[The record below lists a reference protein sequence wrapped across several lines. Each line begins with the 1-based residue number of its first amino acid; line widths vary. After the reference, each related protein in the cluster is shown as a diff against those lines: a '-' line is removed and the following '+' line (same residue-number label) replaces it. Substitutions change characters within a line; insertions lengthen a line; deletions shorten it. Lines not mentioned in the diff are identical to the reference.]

1 MENNHSFYAT
11 LTANV
16 FVNDEDFNFIYECF
30 QRHYD
35 TTIKM
40 AADVGGFLYGL
51 RNRRVKFYDTEIIT
65 NENRILDLSNR
76 QIQLIL
82 KSLEMQR
89 TDQASDINFRFHK
102 ILQELVEKQ
111 NSLNNNINLYSFHQ
125 LLLIL

>member
-1 MENNHSFYAT
+1 
-11 LTANV
+11 
-16 FVNDEDFNFIYECF
+16 
-30 QRHYD
+30 
-35 TTIKM
+35 M

-111 NSLNNNINLYSFHQ
+111 NSLNNNI
-125 LLLIL
+125 